1 MRGTSRVA
9 WTARAFLSIEE
20 TAVLLG
26 ISRATLYRSV
36 QRGDFPVPVVQL
48 NGRLRVPRR
57 AVERL
62 MEGTVSPPLSQPGVA
77 GQSSLPDSAV
87 CPTCGTASTTSPP
100 NRTPMYSAARRS
112 SSSSPSV

>member
-62 MEGTVSPPLSQPGVA
+62 MEGLAPVPQPGASGEV
-77 GQSSLPDSAV
+77 PPSAPGV
-87 CPTCGTASTTSPP
+87 CSCGSPSAAAP
-100 NRTPMYSAARRS
+100 NRTPMCSAALRS
-112 SSSSPSV
+112 SPSSPSV